1 MALTLEQRTEIIGMI
16 THAQQ
21 EVHEC
26 AMGEVR
32 TGLTEIR
39 MATEAFYLKQTK
51 MNEEFEDK
59 FGQLSAGIEA
69 KFTELQLELGV

>member
-21 EVHEC
+21 EVHER

-51 MNEEFEDK
+51 MNGEFEEK
-59 FGQLSAGIEA
+59 FAQLS
-69 KFTELQLELGV
+69 